1 MNKTLRNKKAIF
13 IFMAPAMAIFL
24 YVIFFS
30 IIKSLNYSLYEW
42 DGINQAVYVGLNN
55 YVQLF
60 TDLSNNFWI
69 SIKNSM
75 VIALLSVFVQLP
87 IALLLALIL
96 REGIKGEKTY
106 RTVFFIPVIISSVVI
121 GQLWLKIYHPN
132 YGLLNTLLESLNM
145 SSWTRTW
152 LGDERTALMSV
163 VLPSI
168 WQYIG
173 YHMLLFYTAAK
184 SIPEDIYDA
193 AKVDGAGPIRTAFSI
208 TIPQL
213 KAIFQACIIFAVIGS
228 FKSFDMIY
236 ILTGGGPNKIT
247 EVPSIIMYK
256 SIFTRYSYGF
266 GSAVAIVIVVEC
278 LLVTILI
285 QKLFADRES

>member
-1 MNKTLRNKKAIF
+1 
-13 IFMAPAMAIFL
+13 MAPTVIIFV
-24 YVIFFS
+24 YVILFS
-30 IIKSLNYSLYEW
+30 IVKSLNYSLFKW
-42 DGINQAVYVGLNN
+42 DGINQAVFIGSDN
-55 YVQLF
+55 YISLF
-60 TDLSNNFWI
+60 TDHNNNFWV

-75 VIALLSVFVQLP
+75 LIAMLSVFVQLP

-96 REGIKGEKTY
+96 SSGIKGEKTY
-106 RTVFFIPVIISSVVI
+106 RTVFFVPVIISSVVI

-132 YGLLNTLLESLNM
+132 YGLLNTILDNM
-145 SSWTRTW
+145 NLSHMTRVW
-152 LGDERTALMSV
+152 LGDSNTALLSV
-163 VLPSI
+163 IAPSI

-184 SIPEDIYDA
+184 SIPKEIYDA
-193 AKVDGAGPIRTAFSI
+193 AKVDGAGPVKTALKI

-213 KAIFQACIIFAVIGS
+213 KPIFQACIIFAVIGS
-228 FKSFDMIY
+228 FKAFDMIY

-256 SIFTRYSYGF
+256 SIFTRYSYGY
-266 GSAVAIVIVVEC
+266 GSAIAIVIVVEC

-285 QKLFADRES
+285 QQLFSEKKEG